1 MTIPPDTA
9 NLTPEQLQTAQLAA
23 RDMAHLGSQGMDNL
37 SANLSSALRAARNQ
51 MARSNSLWNALE
63 AELDL
68 ALTPEARR
76 AIIDRQ
82 DAARRLFTDAKSAV
96 DNIHNSQQVLQQVR
110 QAGAAAAEA
119 VTGEVAQA
127 PVSLGQRLWNM
138 VPQWLQRLGPPV
150 RDGAAQVTEKI
161 VRAGRQSLT
170 ALGNLA
176 GRVAGGVVQAARA
189 VGNGI
194 VNVWNAVWPTVRDNA
209 RTVLSAVGTVVRAAR
224 SGVGTLVTT
233 VIRGSLGGVP
243 GIVVALGALAL
254 VGAGAYAWSA
264 YNTPDPPRPPTVP
277 GPQEPGPGHP
287 PPEAPPPEAPPP
299 EAPPPEAPPPEAPPP
314 DEPPPEA
321 PPPGEPPPEAPPPEA
336 PPPEAPPPE
345 APPPEAPPPEEPP
358 PEAPPPVEP
367 PQPVEPQHPEPPP
380 EAPPPHPAP

>member
-9 NLTPEQLQTAQLAA
+9 NLTLEQLQTARLAA
-23 RDMAHLGSQGMDNL
+23 GDMAHLGSQGLDTL
-37 SANLSSALRAARNQ
+37 HSNLSSALNAARNT
-51 MARSNSLWNALE
+51 MARVHTLLNALE
-63 AELDL
+63 VQLDA

-76 AIIDRQ
+76 AIIAQQ
-82 DAARRLFTDAKSAV
+82 DAARRLFSDAKAAV
-96 DNIHNSQQVLQQVR
+96 DNIHSSQQVLQQVR

-119 VTGEVAQA
+119 VTGEVVQA
-127 PVSLGQRLWNM
+127 PLSLGQRFWNM

-150 RDGAAQVTEKI
+150 RDAAAQVTEKI
-161 VRAGRQSLT
+161 VRGGKQSLT

-189 VGNGI
+189 VGNGV

-277 GPQEPGPGHP
+277 GPQEPGPHQ
-287 PPEAPPPEAPPP
+287 
-299 EAPPPEAPPPEAPPP
+299 
-314 DEPPPEA
+314 
-321 PPPGEPPPEAPPPEA
+321 PPPEAPPPEA

-345 APPPEAPPPEEPP
+345 APPPEAPPPEAPPPETPPPEAPPPEAPPPEAPPPEAPPPEAPPPEAPP

-367 PQPVEPQHPEPPP
+367 PHPVEPQHPEPPP